1 MWRRGARSVRILI
14 AGMDGYLGWSLA
26 QHLTA
31 RGHEVAGADALLRRS
46 WVEEMGSV
54 SAIPIASMQDR
65 LQALRA
71 HSGRGIPFWN
81 SDLRDYELVERIFRE
96 FAPEAIVHL
105 GECPS
110 APYSMID
117 RDHTMFVQLNNLTTT
132 FNLLFAIRDLA
143 PGAHLLKLGTM
154 GEYGTP
160 NVDIPEGF
168 FEVEYRGRKDFMP
181 FPRQAPSW
189 YHWSKVHGS
198 NNIMFASKIW
208 GIRATDVMQ
217 GVVFGTRIE
226 GMNGDPAL
234 RTRLDFDQAFGTAIN
249 RFACQAVIEHPLTP
263 YGAGR
268 QVRGF
273 LPLRDSMQ
281 CLTLGLENPPEP
293 GEYRVFNQFEE
304 TYSIR
309 GLAEVVQR
317 AAREVGLK
325 VDVAPV
331 QNPRAVIEQQG
342 HHFAPDHHRLRDL
355 GYQPMHDVV
364 GEVRDM
370 LEDLLPHRER
380 VARHQQAL
388 LPDVHWT
395 GARHRVSF
403 LPVTEPRDEVR
414 HPVAATHDEAAYLP
428 FHRPSIEEEDLTAV
442 RRALESGWL
451 THGPLCREFEAEF
464 AVHTGASRA
473 VAVSS
478 GTAALHLALVA
489 QGIGPGDEVITTPL
503 TFCSTAHVIEHVG
516 ATPVFADIDS
526 VTMQIDPA
534 QIERVLGPQTKAIIA
549 VDYGGHPCHI
559 EDIVKMARDRGIAV
573 IEDAAHS
580 LGAEVGDRPVGS
592 IADVTAFSFYATKNI
607 TTGEGGMLTTEDP
620 RLADRV
626 ERLRLHGIERDAWG
640 RYRQGG
646 GWRYEVMEA
655 GFKAN
660 MTDFQA
666 ALGMSQLRREPAM
679 RGRRAAIASQYSA
692 AFTAVGDLVELPTVE
707 EGVRSAWHLYPLR
720 LAGKARTKRD
730 EIADGLH
737 ERGIGTSVHFTPLHL
752 TPHFRERLG
761 FHGGEF
767 PVAEDAYSR
776 VLSLPLY
783 PAMSEPDVQRVITA
797 VTQLVSRHAH

>member
-1 MWRRGARSVRILI
+1 VRILI
-14 AGMDGYLGWSLA
+14 AGMDGYLGWPLA
-26 QHLTA
+26 QYLSA

-54 SAIPIASMQDR
+54 SAIPIASVPDR
-65 LQALRA
+65 LQTLRA
-71 HSGRGIPFWN
+71 LTGRSIPFWN
-81 SDLRDYELVERIFRE
+81 GDLRDYELVARIFRE
-96 FAPEAIVHL
+96 FEPEAIVHF

-132 FNLLFAIRDLA
+132 LNLLFAIRDLA
-143 PGAHLLKLGTM
+143 SDAHLLKLGTM

-293 GEYRVFNQFEE
+293 GEYRVFNQFAE
-304 TYSIR
+304 TYSIC
-309 GLAEVVQR
+309 GLANVVRQV
-317 AAREVGLK
+317 AREAGLK

-331 QNPRAVIEQQG
+331 QNPRAAIERQG
-342 HHFAPDHHRLRDL
+342 HHFAPDHNRLLDL
-355 GYQPMHDVV
+355 GYQPTRDVAS
-364 GEVRDM
+364 EVRDM

-380 VARHQQAL
+380 VAHHRQAL

-395 GARHRVSF
+395 GARRRVTY
-403 LPVTEPRDEVR
+403 LPEAEQPDEASRPPVR
-414 HPVAATHDEAAYLP
+414 TRHEAAYLP
-428 FHRPSIEEEDLTAV
+428 FHRPSIEEEDLAAV
-442 RRALESGWL
+442 REALESGWL
-451 THGPLCREFEAEF
+451 THGPLCRQFETEF
-464 AVHTGASRA
+464 AAHTGATRA
-473 VAVSS
+473 VALSS

-489 QGIGPGDEVITTPL
+489 LDIGPGHEVITTPL

-534 QIERVLGPQTKAIIA
+534 QIERVLGPHTKAIIA

-580 LGAEVGDRPVGS
+580 LGAAVGDRPVGS
-592 IADVTAFSFYATKNI
+592 IADVTAFSFYATKNV
-607 TTGEGGMLTTEDP
+607 TTGEGGMLTTEDA

-626 ERLRLHGIERDAWG
+626 ERLRLHGIGRDAWG
-640 RYRQGG
+640 RDRQEGS
-646 GWRYEVMEA
+646 WRYEVTEA

-666 ALGMSQLRREPAM
+666 ALGMSQLRREAAM
-679 RGRRAAIASQYSA
+679 RARRAAIASQYSA
-692 AFTAVGDLVELPTVE
+692 AFADLGDLVDLPTVE
-707 EGVRSAWHLYPLR
+707 EGVRCAWHLYPLR
-720 LAGKARTKRD
+720 LAGEARTRRD
-730 EIADGLH
+730 EVAERLH

-752 TPHFRERLG
+752 TPHFRERQG
-761 FHGGEF
+761 FRGGEF
-767 PVAEDAYSR
+767 PVTEDTYSR

-783 PAMSEPDVQRVITA
+783 PGLSEPDVQRVIMA
-797 VTQLVSRHAH
+797 VTDLLAHAR